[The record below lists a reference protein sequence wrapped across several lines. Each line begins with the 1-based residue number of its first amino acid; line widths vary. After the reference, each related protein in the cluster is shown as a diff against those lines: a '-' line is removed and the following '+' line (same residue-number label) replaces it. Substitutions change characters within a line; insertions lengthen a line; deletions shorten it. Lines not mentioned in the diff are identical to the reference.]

1 MKRKI
6 IYLLLVFMS
15 IALILPAQTKDRF
28 SIEFKGETLPTA
40 LKKLEQVSGYRI
52 LFTYSDVQS
61 YRVTVSIHENTIM
74 QAVEK
79 ILENKPLTYV
89 RKGEEYIVIV
99 SKGVQKTPVAIRGM
113 VVDEKQQ
120 PMPYCNVLLL
130 TVDSVFVNGSVTKED
145 GTFLMTGEAD
155 VPYLLK
161 VSYIG
166 YATALQ
172 IVESKNLIQLLPDAH
187 TLEEV
192 TVTANRP
199 LIESQANGLKVNVAG
214 TSLAQMGTANEMLT
228 HLPFVT
234 SKNGSLSVLGSGNPE
249 IYINNRKVRDIG
261 ELDRLRATEI
271 LSAEVITTPG
281 PEYAADVAAVIR
293 IRTLKQRGQGWSGS
307 VNLAYD
313 QGSWANANQQVA
325 LNYRTGGL
333 DIFVKGYV
341 SENNSYGQTNAVIQT
356 YGKDRWETI
365 ANDTQTSK
373 SKRLSAET
381 GFNYE
386 VNEHHSFG
394 VRYTPESTLGIGYQE
409 SWGETTT
416 FCNGV
421 EVDNSNFQQISQFK
435 NGLNHAVNAY
445 YVGEFGRW
453 MIDFNVDYLN
463 NQLSTSQDAED
474 GSKEDIYSSSDSRSK
489 LYAAKLQAGV
499 SLGRGQLSFGSEG
512 TLTER
517 DALFTQSGF
526 SEDADNF
533 IRQKTFAFFAGYSMN
548 YGKWKANAGLRYEHR
563 ETDYYDKGI
572 RIDEQS
578 PVYDELIPT
587 ASVNWSYRDLSLA
600 LTYRMMKGNPSYSM
614 LTNAISYRTQYSYT
628 TGNPRLEPSQTNILS
643 LNASYKWLFANIQY
657 FRPQNSIA
665 NITMP
670 YNEET
675 HPGVLLFGAANLA
688 VYNGFA
694 FNLVASPKVGM
705 WQPQF
710 SVSALLSPADGRNLG
725 IDVYRKQPVFN
736 LGWDNSFNLPH
747 GWFLNLQANMNTAA
761 RMGYA
766 VIRVEGRVNARIS
779 KSFLKENALT
789 LSFIANDI
797 LRTGYYHFN
806 VYGID
811 SYNGNRIYRDWQRLG
826 IQLSYK
832 FNSTKSKYK
841 GTGAGQSEKS
851 RL

>member
-1 MKRKI
+1 MKTKI
-6 IYLLLVFMS
+6 IYLLLAFMS
-15 IALILPAQTKDRF
+15 LTCVLSAQTKD
-28 SIEFKGETLPTA
+28 SINIELKGETLPTA

-61 YRVTVSIHENTIM
+61 YRVTASIHENTIT
-74 QAVEK
+74 QAIEK
-79 ILENKPLTYV
+79 ILGNKPLTYV
-89 RKGEEYIVIV
+89 RKGDEYIIILPK
-99 SKGVQKTPVAIRGM
+99 SAQKTPVAIRGM
-113 VVDEKQQ
+113 VVDENQQ

-130 TVDSVFVNGSVTKED
+130 TSDSVFVNGCVTKED
-145 GTFLMTGEAD
+145 GTFLMTGEAE

-166 YATALQ
+166 YTTASQ
-172 IVESKNLIQLLPDAH
+172 TVEPTNLIQLLPDTQ
-187 TLEEV
+187 TLKEV
-192 TVTANRP
+192 TVTAHRP
-199 LIESQANGLKVNVAG
+199 LIESQANGLKANVAG
-214 TSLAQMGTANEMLT
+214 TSLAQMGTANEMLK

-234 SKNGSLSVLGSGNPE
+234 TKDGSLSVLGSGSPE
-249 IYINNRKVRDIG
+249 IYINNRKVHDMG

-281 PEYAADVAAVIR
+281 PEYAADVPAVIR
-293 IRTLKQRGQGWSGS
+293 IRTLKQRGQGWSGN

-313 QGSWANANQQVA
+313 QGHWANANQQVS

-341 SENNSYGQTNAVIQT
+341 SEDNSYGQTNAVIQT
-356 YGKDRWETI
+356 SGKNQWETI
-365 ANDTQTSK
+365 ANDIQTSR

-394 VRYTPESTLGIGYQE
+394 MRYTPESTLGRGRQE
-409 SWGETTT
+409 SWGETTA
-416 FCNGV
+416 FCNGT
-421 EVDNSNFQQISQFK
+421 EIDHSDFEQFSQFK

-445 YVGEFGRW
+445 YVGELGRW
-453 MIDFNVDYLN
+453 TVDFNADYLK
-463 NQLSTSQDAED
+463 NQSDNRQYAKD
-474 GSKEDIYSSSDSRSK
+474 GSQEDIHSNSDSRSK
-489 LYAAKLQAGV
+489 LYAAKLQVGV
-499 SLGRGQLSFGSEG
+499 SLGKGQLSFGTEG

-517 DALFTQSGF
+517 KALFTQSGF
-526 SEDADNF
+526 SEDADNL
-533 IRQKTFAFFAGYSMN
+533 IRQKTFALFAGYSISS
-548 YGKWKANAGLRYEHR
+548 GKWKANAGFRYEHR
-563 ETDYYDKGI
+563 ETDYYDQGI
-572 RIDEQS
+572 RMDEQS
-578 PVYDELIPT
+578 PVYDELVPT
-587 ASVNWSYRDLSLA
+587 VSVNWLHRNFNLA
-600 LTYRMMKGNPSYSM
+600 LTYRMMKNNPSYNW

-643 LNASYKWLFANIQY
+643 LNTSYKWLFASIQY
-657 FRPQNSIA
+657 IRPKNSLA

-675 HPGVLLFGAANLA
+675 HPGVLLFSAANLPA
-688 VYNGFA
+688 YNAFS
-694 FNLVASPKVGM
+694 FNLTASPQMGM

-710 SVSALLSPADGRNLG
+710 SVSASLSAPDGRNLG
-725 IDVYRKQPVFN
+725 INVYRNQPLFDF
-736 LGWDNSFNLPH
+736 GWDNSFNLPH
-747 GWFLNLQANMNTAA
+747 GWFLNLQANLHTAA
-761 RMGYA
+761 RMGF
-766 VIRVEGRVNARIS
+766 VVLRVEGRVNARVS
-779 KSFLKENALT
+779 KSFLKEDALT
-789 LSFIANDI
+789 LSLTANDI

-811 SYNGNRIYRDWQRLG
+811 SYNGNRIYRDWQRVG

-832 FNSTKSKYK
+832 FNATKSKYK

>member
-1 MKRKI
+1 MKTKI
-6 IYLLLVFMS
+6 IYLLLAFMS
-15 IALILPAQTKDRF
+15 LTCVLSAQTKD
-28 SIEFKGETLPTA
+28 SINIELKGETLPTA

-61 YRVTVSIHENTIM
+61 YRVTASIHENTIT
-74 QAVEK
+74 QAIEK

-89 RKGEEYIVIV
+89 RKGDEYIIILPK
-99 SKGVQKTPVAIRGM
+99 SAQKTPVAIRGM
-113 VVDEKQQ
+113 VVDENQQ

-130 TVDSVFVNGSVTKED
+130 TSDSVFVNGCVTKED
-145 GTFLMTGEAD
+145 GTFLMTGEAE

-166 YATALQ
+166 YTTASQ
-172 IVESKNLIQLLPDAH
+172 TVEPTNLIQLLPDTQ
-187 TLEEV
+187 TLKEV
-192 TVTANRP
+192 TVTAHRP
-199 LIESQANGLKVNVAG
+199 LIESQANGLKANVAG
-214 TSLAQMGTANEMLT
+214 TSLAQMGTANEMLK

-234 SKNGSLSVLGSGNPE
+234 TKDGSLSVLGSGSPE
-249 IYINNRKVRDIG
+249 IYINNRKVHDMG

-281 PEYAADVAAVIR
+281 PEYTADVPAVIR
-293 IRTLKQRGQGWSGS
+293 IRTLKQRGQGWSGN

-313 QGSWANANQQVA
+313 QGHWANANQQVA

-341 SENNSYGQTNAVIQT
+341 SEDNSYGQTNAVIQT
-356 YGKDRWETI
+356 SGKNQWETI
-365 ANDTQTSK
+365 ANDIQTSR

-394 VRYTPESTLGIGYQE
+394 MRYTPESTLGRGRQE
-409 SWGETTT
+409 SWGETTA
-416 FCNGV
+416 FCNGT
-421 EVDNSNFQQISQFK
+421 EIDHSDFKQFSQFK

-445 YVGEFGRW
+445 YVGELGRW
-453 MIDFNVDYLN
+453 TVDFNADYLK
-463 NQLSTSQDAED
+463 NQSDNRQYAKD
-474 GSKEDIYSSSDSRSK
+474 GSQEDIHSNSDSRSK
-489 LYAAKLQAGV
+489 LYAAKLQVGV
-499 SLGRGQLSFGSEG
+499 SLGKGQLSFGTEG

-517 DALFTQSGF
+517 KALFTQSGF
-526 SEDADNF
+526 SEDADNL
-533 IRQKTFAFFAGYSMN
+533 IRQKTFALFAGYSISS
-548 YGKWKANAGLRYEHR
+548 GKWKANAGFRYEHR
-563 ETDYYDKGI
+563 ETDYYDQGI
-572 RIDEQS
+572 RMDEQS
-578 PVYDELIPT
+578 PVYDELVPT
-587 ASVNWSYRDLSLA
+587 VSVNWSHRNFNLA
-600 LTYRMMKGNPSYSM
+600 LTYRMMKNNPSYNW

-643 LNASYKWLFANIQY
+643 LNTSYKWLFASIQY
-657 FRPQNSIA
+657 IRPKNSLA

-675 HPGVLLFGAANLA
+675 HPGVLLFSAANLTA
-688 VYNGFA
+688 YNAFS
-694 FNLVASPKVGM
+694 FNLTASPQMSM

-710 SVSALLSPADGRNLG
+710 SVSASLSAPDGRNLG
-725 IDVYRKQPVFN
+725 INVYRNQPLFDF
-736 LGWDNSFNLPH
+736 GWDNSFNLPH
-747 GWFLNLQANMNTAA
+747 GWFLNLQANLHTAA
-761 RMGYA
+761 RMGF
-766 VIRVEGRVNARIS
+766 VVLRVEGRVNARVS
-779 KSFLKENALT
+779 KSFLKEDALT
-789 LSFIANDI
+789 LSLTANDI

-811 SYNGNRIYRDWQRLG
+811 SYNGNRIYRDWQRVG

-832 FNSTKSKYK
+832 FNATKSKYK

>member
-1 MKRKI
+1 MKTKI
-6 IYLLLVFMS
+6 IYLLLAFMS
-15 IALILPAQTKDRF
+15 LTCVLSAQTKD
-28 SIEFKGETLPTA
+28 SINIELKGETLPTA

-61 YRVTVSIHENTIM
+61 YRVTASIHENTIT
-74 QAVEK
+74 QAIEK
-79 ILENKPLTYV
+79 ILGNKPLTYV
-89 RKGEEYIVIV
+89 QKGDEYIIILPK
-99 SKGVQKTPVAIRGM
+99 SAQKTPVAIRGM
-113 VVDEKQQ
+113 VVDENQQ

-130 TVDSVFVNGSVTKED
+130 TSDSVFVNGCVTKED
-145 GTFLMTGEAD
+145 GTFLMTGEAE

-166 YATALQ
+166 YTTASQ
-172 IVESKNLIQLLPDAH
+172 TVEPTNLIQLLPDTQ
-187 TLEEV
+187 TLKEV
-192 TVTANRP
+192 TVTAHRP
-199 LIESQANGLKVNVAG
+199 LIESQANGLKANVAG
-214 TSLAQMGTANEMLT
+214 TSLAQMGTANEMLK

-234 SKNGSLSVLGSGNPE
+234 TKDGSLSVLGSGSPE
-249 IYINNRKVRDIG
+249 IYINNRKVHDMG

-281 PEYAADVAAVIR
+281 PEYAADVPAVIR
-293 IRTLKQRGQGWSGS
+293 IRTLKQRGQGWSGN

-313 QGSWANANQQVA
+313 QGHWANANQQVS

-341 SENNSYGQTNAVIQT
+341 SEDNSYGQTNAVIQT
-356 YGKDRWETI
+356 SGKNQWETI
-365 ANDTQTSK
+365 ANDIQTSR

-394 VRYTPESTLGIGYQE
+394 MRYTPESTLGRGRQE
-409 SWGETTT
+409 SWGETTA
-416 FCNGV
+416 FCNGT
-421 EVDNSNFQQISQFK
+421 EIDHSDFAQFSQFK

-445 YVGEFGRW
+445 YVGELGRW
-453 MIDFNVDYLN
+453 TVDFNADYLK
-463 NQLSTSQDAED
+463 NQSDNRQYAKD
-474 GSKEDIYSSSDSRSK
+474 GSKEDIHSNSDSRSK
-489 LYAAKLQAGV
+489 LYAAKLRVGV
-499 SLGRGQLSFGSEG
+499 SLGKGQLSFGTEG

-517 DALFTQSGF
+517 KALFTQSGF
-526 SEDADNF
+526 SEDADNL
-533 IRQKTFAFFAGYSMN
+533 IRQKTFALFAGYSISS
-548 YGKWKANAGLRYEHR
+548 GKWKANAGFRYEHR
-563 ETDYYDKGI
+563 ETDYYDQGI
-572 RIDEQS
+572 RMDEQS
-578 PVYDELIPT
+578 PVYDELVPT
-587 ASVNWSYRDLSLA
+587 VSVNWSHRNFNLA
-600 LTYRMMKGNPSYSM
+600 LTYRMMKNNPSYNW

-643 LNASYKWLFANIQY
+643 LNTSYKWLFASIQY
-657 FRPQNSIA
+657 IRPKNSLA

-675 HPGVLLFGAANLA
+675 HPGVLLFSAANLPA
-688 VYNGFA
+688 YNAFS
-694 FNLVASPKVGM
+694 FNLTASPQMGM

-710 SVSALLSPADGRNLG
+710 SVSASLSAPDGRNLG
-725 IDVYRKQPVFN
+725 INVYRNQPLFDF
-736 LGWDNSFNLPH
+736 GWDNSFNLPH
-747 GWFLNLQANMNTAA
+747 GWFLNLQANLHTAA
-761 RMGYA
+761 RMGF
-766 VIRVEGRVNARIS
+766 VVLRVEGRVNARVS
-779 KSFLKENALT
+779 KSFLKEDALT
-789 LSFIANDI
+789 LSLTANDI

-811 SYNGNRIYRDWQRLG
+811 SYNGNRIYRDWQRVG

-832 FNSTKSKYK
+832 FNATKSKYK

>member
-15 IALILPAQTKDRF
+15 ITLILPAQTKDRF

-130 TVDSVFVNGSVTKED
+130 TVDSVFVNGSVTNED

-172 IVESKNLIQLLPDAH
+172 IVEPKNLIQLLPDTH

-199 LIESQANGLKVNVAG
+199 LIESQANGLKINVAG

-341 SENNSYGQTNAVIQT
+341 SENNSYGKTNAVIQT
-356 YGKDRWETI
+356 YGKDQWETI

-394 VRYTPESTLGIGYQE
+394 VRYTPESTLGIGQQE

-453 MIDFNVDYLN
+453 MIDFNADYLN
-463 NQLSTSQDAED
+463 NQLSTSQYAED
-474 GSKEDIYSSSDSRSK
+474 GSKEEIYSNSDSRSK

-499 SLGRGQLSFGSEG
+499 SMGRGQLSFGSEC

-517 DALFTQSGF
+517 DALFTQSGY

-533 IRQKTFAFFAGYSMN
+533 IRQKTFALFAGYSMN

-563 ETDYYDKGI
+563 ETDYYDRGI

-657 FRPQNSIA
+657 FRPKNSIA

-688 VYNGFA
+688 AYNGFA
-694 FNLVASPKVGM
+694 FNLAASPKVGI

>member
-1 MKRKI
+1 MKTKI

-15 IALILPAQTKDRF
+15 FTLALSAQTKDRI
-28 SIEFKGETLPTA
+28 SIELKGETLPTA

-52 LFTYSDVQS
+52 LFTYNDVQS
-61 YRVTVSIHENTIM
+61 YRVTASIHDNSIT

-79 ILENKPLTYV
+79 ILEDKPLTYV
-89 RKGEEYIVIV
+89 RKGEEYIIIL
-99 SKGVQKTPVAIRGM
+99 SKTVQKTPVAIRGM

-130 TVDSVFVNGSVTKED
+130 TADSVFVNGCVTKED
-145 GTFLMTGEAD
+145 GTFLMTGEAEA
-155 VPYLLK
+155 PYLLK

-172 IVESKNLIQLLPDAH
+172 TVEPTNLVQLLPDTQ
-187 TLEEV
+187 TLKKV

-199 LIESQANGLKVNVAG
+199 LIESQANGLKANVAG
-214 TSLAQMGTANEMLT
+214 TSLARMGTANEMLT
-228 HLPFVT
+228 HFPFVT
-234 SKNGSLSVLGSGNPE
+234 SKDGNLSVLGSGSPE
-249 IYINNRKVRDIG
+249 IYINNRKVRDMG
-261 ELDRLRATEI
+261 ELDRLRAAEI

-281 PEYAADVAAVIR
+281 PEYDADVAAVIR

-313 QGSWANANQQVA
+313 QGRWANASQQVA

-333 DIFVKGYV
+333 DIFVKGYF

-356 YGKDRWETI
+356 SGKDQWETI

-394 VRYTPESTLGIGYQE
+394 MRYMPESMLGKGSQQ

-416 FCNGV
+416 FCNGTEV
-421 EVDNSNFQQISQFK
+421 EHSDFEQFSQFK

-445 YVGEFGRW
+445 YVGELGRW
-453 MIDFNVDYLN
+453 TIDFNADYLN
-463 NQLSTSQDAED
+463 NLSNSSQYAED
-474 GSKEDIYSSSDSRSK
+474 GSEEDIHSNSDARSK

-499 SLGRGQLSFGSEG
+499 SLGKGQLSFGSEG

-517 DALFTQSGF
+517 EALFTQSGF

-533 IRQKTFAFFAGYSMN
+533 IRQKTFAVFAGYSISS
-548 YGKWKANAGLRYEHR
+548 GKWKANAGLRYEHR
-563 ETDYYDKGI
+563 ETDYYDQGI

-587 ASVNWSYRDLSLA
+587 ASVNWSHRDFNLS

-628 TGNPRLEPSQTNILS
+628 AGNPRLEPSQTSTLS

-657 FRPQNSIA
+657 FRPKNSIA

-688 VYNGFA
+688 TYNGFA
-694 FNLVASPKVGM
+694 FNLTASPQIGM

-710 SVSALLSPADGRNLG
+710 SVSAMLSAADGRNLG
-725 IDVYRKQPVFN
+725 IDVYRKQPLFN
-736 LGWDNSFNLPH
+736 FGWDNNFNLPH

-761 RMGYA
+761 RMGFA
-766 VIRVEGRVNARIS
+766 VIRVEGKVNARVS
-779 KSFLKENALT
+779 KSFLKEDALT
-789 LSFIANDI
+789 LSLTANDI

-811 SYNGNRIYRDWQRLG
+811 SYNGNRIYRDWQRVG

-832 FNSTKSKYK
+832 FNATKSKYK
-841 GTGAGQSEKS
+841 GTGAGLSEKN

>member
-1 MKRKI
+1 MKTKI

-15 IALILPAQTKDRF
+15 FTLALPAQTKDRI
-28 SIEFKGETLPTA
+28 SIELKGETLPTA

-61 YRVTVSIHENTIM
+61 YRVTASIHDNSIT

-79 ILENKPLTYV
+79 ILEDKPLTYV
-89 RKGEEYIVIV
+89 RKGEEYIIIL
-99 SKGVQKTPVAIRGM
+99 SKTVQKTPVAIRGM

-130 TVDSVFVNGSVTKED
+130 TADSVFVNGCVTKED
-145 GTFLMTGEAD
+145 GTFLMTGEAEA
-155 VPYLLK
+155 PYLLK

-172 IVESKNLIQLLPDAH
+172 TVEPTNLIQLLPDTQ
-187 TLEEV
+187 TLKEV

-199 LIESQANGLKVNVAG
+199 LIESQANGLKANVAG
-214 TSLAQMGTANEMLT
+214 TSLARMGTANEMLT

-234 SKNGSLSVLGSGNPE
+234 SKDGNLSVLGSGSPE
-249 IYINNRKVRDIG
+249 IYINNRKVRDMG
-261 ELDRLRATEI
+261 ELDRLRAAEI

-281 PEYAADVAAVIR
+281 PEYDADVAAVIR

-313 QGSWANANQQVA
+313 QGRWANASQQVA

-356 YGKDRWETI
+356 SGKDQWETI

-394 VRYTPESTLGIGYQE
+394 MRYMPESMLGKGSQQ

-416 FCNGV
+416 FCNGTEV
-421 EVDNSNFQQISQFK
+421 EHSDFEQFSQFK

-445 YVGEFGRW
+445 YVGELGRW
-453 MIDFNVDYLN
+453 TIDFNADYLN
-463 NQLSTSQDAED
+463 NLSNSSQYAED
-474 GSKEDIYSSSDSRSK
+474 GSEEDIHSNSDARSK

-499 SLGRGQLSFGSEG
+499 SLGKGQLSFGSEG

-517 DALFTQSGF
+517 EVLFTQSGF

-533 IRQKTFAFFAGYSMN
+533 IRQKTFAVFAGYSISS
-548 YGKWKANAGLRYEHR
+548 GKWKANAGLRYEHR
-563 ETDYYDKGI
+563 ETDYYDQGI

-587 ASVNWSYRDLSLA
+587 ASVNWSHRDFNLS
-600 LTYRMMKGNPSYSM
+600 LTYRMMKGNPPYSM

-628 TGNPRLEPSQTNILS
+628 TGNPRLEPSQTSTLS

-657 FRPQNSIA
+657 FRPKNSIA

-688 VYNGFA
+688 TYNGFA
-694 FNLVASPKVGM
+694 FNLTASPQIGM

-710 SVSALLSPADGRNLG
+710 SVSAMLSAADGRNLG
-725 IDVYRKQPVFN
+725 IDVYRKQPLFN
-736 LGWDNSFNLPH
+736 FGWDNNFNLPH

-761 RMGYA
+761 RMGFA
-766 VIRVEGRVNARIS
+766 VIRVEGRVNARVS
-779 KSFLKENALT
+779 KSFLKEDALT
-789 LSFIANDI
+789 PV
-797 LRTGYYHFN
+797 R
-806 VYGID
+806 
-811 SYNGNRIYRDWQRLG
+811 
-826 IQLSYK
+826 
-832 FNSTKSKYK
+832 
-841 GTGAGQSEKS
+841 
-851 RL
+851 

>member
-1 MKRKI
+1 MKTRI
-6 IYLLLVFMS
+6 SYLLLVFMCFT
-15 IALILPAQTKDRF
+15 LVLPAQTKDRI
-28 SIEFKGETLPTA
+28 SIELKGETLPTA

-61 YRVTVSIHENTIM
+61 YRVTVSIHESTIT

-79 ILENKPLTYV
+79 MLENKPLTYV
-89 RKGEEYIVIV
+89 QKGDEYIIIL
-99 SKGVQKTPVAIRGM
+99 SKSIRKNPVAIRGM
-113 VVDEKQQ
+113 VMDEKQQ

-130 TVDSVFVNGSVTKED
+130 TSDSVFVNGCVTKED
-145 GTFLMTGEAD
+145 GTFLMTGEAE
-155 VPYLLK
+155 VSYLLK

-172 IVESKNLIQLLPDAH
+172 AVESTNMVQLLPDTQ
-187 TLEEV
+187 TLNEV

-199 LIESQANGLKVNVAG
+199 LIESQVNGLKANVAG

-234 SKNGSLSVLGSGNPE
+234 SKDGNLSVLGSGSPE
-249 IYINNRKVRDIG
+249 IYINNRKVRDMG

-281 PEYAADVAAVIR
+281 PEYDADVAAVIR

-313 QGSWANANQQVA
+313 QGRWANANQQVT

-333 DIFVKGYV
+333 DLFVKGYV

-356 YGKDRWETI
+356 TGKDEWETI
-365 ANDTQTSK
+365 ANDTQTSR

-394 VRYTPESTLGIGYQE
+394 MKYMPESTLGRGQQQ

-416 FCNGV
+416 FCNGTEV
-421 EVDNSNFQQISQFK
+421 EHSNFEQSTQFK

-445 YVGEFGRW
+445 YVGELGRW
-453 MIDFNVDYLN
+453 TIDFNADYLN
-463 NQLSTSQDAED
+463 NRVNSNQYAED
-474 GSKEDIYSSSDSRSK
+474 GSKDDIHSSSDSRSK
-489 LYAAKLQAGV
+489 LYAAKLQVGV
-499 SLGRGQLSFGSEG
+499 SLGKGQLSFGSEG

-517 DALFTQSGF
+517 EALFTQSGF
-526 SEDADNF
+526 SEDAENF
-533 IRQKTFAFFAGYSMN
+533 IRQKTFAVFAGYSISS
-548 YGKWKANAGLRYEHR
+548 GKWKANAGLRYEHR

-578 PVYDELIPT
+578 PVYDEFIPT
-587 ASVNWSYRDLSLA
+587 ASVGWSHRGLNLS

-628 TGNPRLEPSQTNILS
+628 TGNPRLEPSQTNTLS
-643 LNASYKWLFANIQY
+643 LNASYKWLFASIQY
-657 FRPQNSIA
+657 FRPKNTIA

-688 VYNGFA
+688 AYNGFA
-694 FNLVASPKVGM
+694 FNLSAFPKFGR

-710 SVSALLSPADGRNLG
+710 NVSAMLSAADGRNLG

-736 LGWDNSFNLPH
+736 FGWDNSFNLPH

-766 VIRVEGRVNARIS
+766 VIRIEGRVNARVS
-779 KSFLKENALT
+779 KSFLKEDALT
-789 LSFIANDI
+789 LSLTANDI

-811 SYNGNRIYRDWQRLG
+811 SYNGNRIYRDWQRVG

-832 FNSTKSKYK
+832 FNATKSKYK